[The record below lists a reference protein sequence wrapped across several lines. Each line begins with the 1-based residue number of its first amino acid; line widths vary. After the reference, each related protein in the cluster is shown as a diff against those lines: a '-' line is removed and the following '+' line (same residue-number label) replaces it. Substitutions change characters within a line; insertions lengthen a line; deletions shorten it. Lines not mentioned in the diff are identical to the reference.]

1 MRFMPSSSTNSRV
14 YLRPHQIKEME
25 MEQPETS
32 LVWHDI
38 DAHFVLRLFYALDG
52 SMAAAMVVAETLK
65 YHRHANSFDS
75 FCGKSVDDLVNV
87 LKPASFS
94 KRTLHRAFQDLVAMG
109 VLELKPVVRNT
120 VRKYKIVPQTLMSL
134 IQPIDASYPGLTP
147 SLSKAGL
154 GTLADAKGKD
164 ASSKSKLEAEK
175 SKHGNGGKDAN

>member
-1 MRFMPSSSTNSRV
+1 
-14 YLRPHQIKEME
+14 

-32 LVWHDI
+32 LIWHDI

-75 FCGKSVDDLVNV
+75 FCSKSVDELVNV

-94 KRTLHRAFQDLVAMG
+94 KMTLHRAFQDLIALG
-109 VLELKPVVRNT
+109 VLEIKPVVRNT
-120 VRKYKIVPQTLMSL
+120 ARKYKIEPQVLMAL
-134 IQPIDASYPGLTP
+134 IQPVDDSYPGLTP

-164 ASSKSKLEAEK
+164 ASAKSRMEAVKSKL
-175 SKHGNGGKDAN
+175 GNGGHDAS